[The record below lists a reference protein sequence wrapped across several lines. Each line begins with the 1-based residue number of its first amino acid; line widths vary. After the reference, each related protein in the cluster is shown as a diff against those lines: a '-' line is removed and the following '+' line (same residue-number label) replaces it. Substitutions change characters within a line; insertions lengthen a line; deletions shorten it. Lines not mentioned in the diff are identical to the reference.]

1 MKNESV
7 RFYYDLLNNKR
18 FSLIVKCLSDK
29 ILAVLLLALL
39 SPIFVIVA
47 IAIKIDSKGPVMF
60 RQIRVTQ
67 YGRCFRIYKFRTM
80 VESEDNNL
88 LITTS
93 HDKRITRVGR
103 ILRKYRIDEIPQLLN
118 IISGDMTF
126 VGTRPEVVKYVDAYT
141 DEMLATLLLPAGVT
155 SEASIK
161 YRDEEALLDNMSNT
175 EAIYLNEVLPSKMK
189 YNLESIAKFSLV
201 RDLSTV
207 LKTVAAVLRLT

>member
-93 HDKRITRVGR
+93 HDK
-103 ILRKYRIDEIPQLLN
+103 E
-118 IISGDMTF
+118 
-126 VGTRPEVVKYVDAYT
+126 
-141 DEMLATLLLPAGVT
+141 
-155 SEASIK
+155 
-161 YRDEEALLDNMSNT
+161 
-175 EAIYLNEVLPSKMK
+175 
-189 YNLESIAKFSLV
+189 
-201 RDLSTV
+201 
-207 LKTVAAVLRLT
+207 